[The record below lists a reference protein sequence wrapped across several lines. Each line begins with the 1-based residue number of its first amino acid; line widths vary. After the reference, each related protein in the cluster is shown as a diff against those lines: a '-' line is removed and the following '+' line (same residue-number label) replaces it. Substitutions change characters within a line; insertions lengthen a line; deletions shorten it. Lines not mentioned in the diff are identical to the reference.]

1 MSVVNDFFNDPVEYA
16 HYREREM
23 ICWERVSKQEGFLK
37 KGWEEGW
44 REGWK
49 EGWKEGWR
57 EGLKKGWEEAINK
70 VVSRTSVARAAYLF
84 DMSEAEIRE
93 IVARVGSS
101 AS

>member
-16 HYREREM
+16 RYRDREM
-23 ICWERVSKQEGFLK
+23 IRRDRVSEQEGFLK

-44 REGWK
+44 REG
-49 EGWKEGWR
+49 R
-57 EGLKKGWEEAINK
+57 KKGWEEAINK